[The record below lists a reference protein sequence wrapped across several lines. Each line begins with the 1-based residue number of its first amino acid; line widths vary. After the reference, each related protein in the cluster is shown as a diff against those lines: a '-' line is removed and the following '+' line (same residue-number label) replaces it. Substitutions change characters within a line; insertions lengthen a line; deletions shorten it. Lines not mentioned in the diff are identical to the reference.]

1 MDGTGTQR
9 REERHGKRH
18 EMGAT
23 IGGTIKDTIGCLI
36 IDAIFPPHRHAE
48 TARGD
53 DSETGDEQG
62 QTARGT
68 GRRIRDSDTTIRFP
82 WKCFRLKNMYISCI
96 PPIPTCG
103 SVAIV
108 IYSKR

>member
-1 MDGTGTQR
+1 
-9 REERHGKRH
+9 
-18 EMGAT
+18 MGAT

-68 GRRIRDSDTTIRFP
+68 GRVF
-82 WKCFRLKNMYISCI
+82 CI
-96 PPIPTCG
+96 LYGCRG
-103 SVAIV
+103 KVLE
-108 IYSKR
+108 